1 MKRWIPA
8 CLFAVSTALFTT
20 AQASVI
26 ADNSGNGALLTSFVD
41 GLYSGATTAD
51 HVYGGLG
58 LTAIGH
64 ADPTSP
70 TLPVS
75 GPAIVDP
82 GAPVAPTSGEGSIDA
97 LVTTAFNF
105 GTPVGTAAYDTF
117 TLYSNLT
124 ASALSALNSAGEQA
138 DAVVGSLNRLDFF
151 IDSSASGFST
161 VAPDTVVG
169 TAVLGA
175 MRDLIPY
182 ETGKLEVLQ
191 DGAIV
196 ASLLPG
202 ASGLTVSLLAGHSY
216 ALQLWHGLNVPYG
229 VDPSAALTITG
240 SLLPSVVPEPPVAL
254 LLGGL
259 LVLSVTI
266 VRRQQGRN
274 VA

>member
-8 CLFAVSTALFTT
+8 CLFAASTALFTT

-26 ADNSGNGALLTSFVD
+26 ADNSGNGASLIAGVD
-41 GLYSGATTAD
+41 GFYKGATTAD

-58 LTAIGH
+58 LTAFGH

-70 TLPVS
+70 TPPVS
-75 GPAIVDP
+75 GPAIADP
-82 GAPVAPTSGEGSIDA
+82 GAPVAPTSGAGSIDA
-97 LVTTAFNF
+97 FAETAFAF
-105 GTPVGTAAYDTF
+105 GTPVGTATYDTF
-117 TLYSNLT
+117 TLYSDLT
-124 ASALSALNSAGEQA
+124 ASALSALNSAGEQS
-138 DAVVGSLNRLDFF
+138 DAVVGSFNQLEFF
-151 IDSSASGFST
+151 IDSSASGLTPF
-161 VAPDTVVG
+161 APDTVIG

-182 ETGKLEVLQ
+182 ETGKLDVLQ

-216 ALQLWHGLNVPYG
+216 AFQLWHGLTVPYG
-229 VDPSAALTITG
+229 IDPSAALTITG
-240 SLLPSVVPEPPVAL
+240 TLQPSVVPEPPVAL